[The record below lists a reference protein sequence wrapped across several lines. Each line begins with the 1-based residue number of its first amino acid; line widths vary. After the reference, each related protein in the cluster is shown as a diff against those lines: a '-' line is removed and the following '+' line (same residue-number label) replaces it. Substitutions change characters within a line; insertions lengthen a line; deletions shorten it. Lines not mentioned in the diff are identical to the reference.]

1 MPFRPATLL
10 NSVTTLSCI
19 TTDDCTVHC
28 CLKLADRKF
37 NEAVNLLDE
46 RTCCSRVGRSSRSGT
61 GTNRRRTEHRLHS
74 DTTSG
79 IRTRSPVLQRHVPT
93 SPFTMPSSYRSQY
106 NRMLPRHK
114 IPEYLAERQEQL
126 LSELCERFS
135 CYSSNPCCI
144 IPSGPEKKLDHF

>member
-1 MPFRPATLL
+1 MLFRSVTLL

-19 TTDDCTVHC
+19 STDHCIVHY
-28 CLKLADRKF
+28 LKLADMKF

-61 GTNRRRTEHRLHS
+61 GTDRRRTEHRLHS

-93 SPFTMPSSYRSQY
+93 SPFMPSSYRSQY

-126 LSELCERFS
+126 LSDLCERFS
-135 CYSSNPCCI
+135 SYSGNPCCI